1 MGEHPRAPVRGEGA
15 GTQGMTTENAIEDAA
30 FVMALRGRG
39 VRDTDTLRAMERVPR
54 ERFAPARHR
63 DLARR
68 DLALPLPCG
77 QTMTAPT
84 TVAAMLTALGPRPG
98 ARILEIGTG
107 SGYVTALLLRLGA
120 DHVHSLERYAT
131 LAEDARDNLLPEDRP
146 RAAILTG
153 DGLAPETLAE
163 AGPFDRILLNGTVP
177 VLPPHLP
184 DLLRPGGRL
193 VAAVG
198 RPEAAGLVTLV
209 RGPDGTLE
217 TRPGAPL
224 RLAPLTP
231 GRARVL

>member
-1 MGEHPRAPVRGEGA
+1 
-15 GTQGMTTENAIEDAA
+15 MTTDGSIEDAA

-63 DLARR
+63 DLVRR

-84 TVAAMLTALGPRPG
+84 VVAAMLAALGVRAG
-98 ARILEIGTG
+98 ARVLEIGTG

-120 DHVHSLERYAT
+120 AHVHSLERYAL
-131 LAEDARDNLLPEDRP
+131 LAEDAQTNLMPEDRMQTT
-146 RAAILTG
+146 LLVG
-153 DGLAPETLAE
+153 DGLRPGDLPDGA
-163 AGPFDRILLNGTVP
+163 FDRILINGS
-177 VLPPHLP
+177 LPELP
-184 DLLRPGGRL
+184 RPLLARLVPGGRL
-193 VAAVG
+193 VGVIGTAERG
-198 RPEAAGLVTLV
+198 RLVTVDASAGAALHE
-209 RGPDGTLE
+209 RI
-217 TRPGAPL
+217 GAPL

>member
-1 MGEHPRAPVRGEGA
+1 MMHEGS
-15 GTQGMTTENAIEDAA
+15 IEDAA

-68 DLALPLPCG
+68 DLALPLACG

-84 TVAAMLTALGPRPG
+84 TVAAMLKALALRPG

-120 DHVHSLERYAT
+120 AHVHSLERYAT
-131 LAEDARDNLLPEDRP
+131 LADEARDNLVPEDRP
-146 RAAILTG
+146 LATITVG
-153 DGLAPETLAE
+153 DGLHPATLRGAE
-163 AGPFDRILLNGTVP
+163 PFDRILLNGTVP
-177 VLPPHLP
+177 AIPEHLGA
-184 DLLRPGGRL
+184 LLGPGGRL
-193 VAAVG
+193 VAPVG
-198 RPEAAGLVTLV
+198 RPEAAGLVTWT
-209 RGPDGTLE
+209 RGPDGTLDA
-217 TRPGAPL
+217 RPGAAV

>member
-1 MGEHPRAPVRGEGA
+1 
-15 GTQGMTTENAIEDAA
+15 MTTDGSIEDAA

-84 TVAAMLTALGPRPG
+84 IVAAMLAALGVRPG

-107 SGYVTALLLRLGA
+107 SGYATALLLRLGA
-120 DHVHSLERYAT
+120 GHVHSVERYAL
-131 LAEDARDNLLPEDRP
+131 LAEDAYDNLVPEDRVQ
-146 RAAILTG
+146 ATVLVG
-153 DGLAPETLAE
+153 DGLCPGRLPT
-163 AGPFDRILLNGTVP
+163 GPFDRILVNGSLAAMP
-177 VLPPHLP
+177 AHLP
-184 DLLRPGGRL
+184 ALLVPGGRL
-193 VAAVG
+193 VGALGTAETARLVVI
-198 RPEAAGLVTLV
+198 EADATGVFHE
-209 RGPDGTLE
+209 RF
-217 TRPGAPL
+217 GARL

-231 GRARVL
+231 GRSRVL

>member
-1 MGEHPRAPVRGEGA
+1 MMHEGS
-15 GTQGMTTENAIEDAA
+15 IEDAA

-54 ERFAPARHR
+54 ERFAPAHHR

-68 DLALPLPCG
+68 DLALPLACG

-84 TVAAMLTALGPRPG
+84 TVAAMLKALALRPG

-120 DHVHSLERYAT
+120 AHVRSLERYAT
-131 LAEDARDNLLPEDRP
+131 LADDARDNLVPEDRLLVEI
-146 RAAILTG
+146 AVG
-153 DGLAPETLAE
+153 DGLHPATLRGAE
-163 AGPFDRILLNGTVP
+163 PFDRILLNGTVP
-177 VLPPHLP
+177 SIPDHLAG
-184 DLLRPGGRL
+184 LLAPGGRL
-193 VAAVG
+193 VAPVG
-198 RPEAAGLVTLV
+198 RPEAAGLVTWT

-217 TRPGAPL
+217 ARPCAAV

>member
-1 MGEHPRAPVRGEGA
+1 MNEGS
-15 GTQGMTTENAIEDAA
+15 IEDAA

-54 ERFAPARHR
+54 ERFAPAHHR

-84 TVAAMLTALGPRPG
+84 IVATMLAALAVRPG
-98 ARILEIGTG
+98 ARILEVGTG

-120 DHVHSLERYAT
+120 RHVRSVERYAT

-146 RAAILTG
+146 LAEIVTG
-153 DGLAPETLAE
+153 DGLDPDALAGLE
-163 AGPFDRILLNGTVP
+163 PFDRILLNGAVP
-177 VLPPHLP
+177 ALPHALAAA
-184 DLLRPGGRL
+184 LAPGGRL
-193 VAAVG
+193 VAALG
-198 RPEAAGLVTLV
+198 PAGATALVTLA
-209 RGPDGTLE
+209 RGADRSHDAP
-217 TRPGAPL
+217 RPGPAL
-224 RLAPLTP
+224 RLTPLTP

>member
-1 MGEHPRAPVRGEGA
+1 
-15 GTQGMTTENAIEDAA
+15 MTTENSIEDAA

-54 ERFAPARHR
+54 ERFAPAPHR

-84 TVAAMLTALGPRPG
+84 TVAGMLTALAVRPG

-107 SGYVTALLLRLGA
+107 SGYVTALLIRLGA
-120 DHVHSLERYAT
+120 RHVHSVERYAT
-131 LAEDARDNLLPEDRP
+131 LAEDARNNLVPEDRP
-146 RAAILTG
+146 LVGIVLG
-153 DGLAPETLAE
+153 DGLDAGTLAQAE
-163 AGPFDRILLNGTVP
+163 PFDRILLNGTVAVIP
-177 VLPPHLP
+177 DHLAR
-184 DLLRPGGRL
+184 LLAPGGRL
-193 VAAVG
+193 VAPVG
-198 RPEAAGLVTLV
+198 GPEAAALLTLV
-209 RGPDGTLE
+209 RRADGSLE
-217 TRPGAPL
+217 ARPGVPL

>member
-1 MGEHPRAPVRGEGA
+1 MMHEGS
-15 GTQGMTTENAIEDAA
+15 IEDAA

-68 DLALPLPCG
+68 DLALPLACG

-84 TVAAMLTALGPRPG
+84 TVAAMLKALALRPG

-120 DHVHSLERYAT
+120 AHVHSLERYAT
-131 LAEDARDNLLPEDRP
+131 LADEARDNLVPEDRP
-146 RAAILTG
+146 LATITVG
-153 DGLAPETLAE
+153 DGLHPATLRGAE
-163 AGPFDRILLNGTVP
+163 PFDRILLNGTVP
-177 VLPPHLP
+177 AIPEHLGA
-184 DLLRPGGRL
+184 LLGPGGRL
-193 VAAVG
+193 VAPVG
-198 RPEAAGLVTLV
+198 RPEAAGLVTWM
-209 RGPDGTLE
+209 RGPDGTLDA
-217 TRPGAPL
+217 RPGAAV

>member
-1 MGEHPRAPVRGEGA
+1 
-15 GTQGMTTENAIEDAA
+15 MTMDGSIEAAA

-39 VRDTDTLRAMERVPR
+39 VRDTDTLRALERVPR

-68 DLALPLPCG
+68 DLALPLACG

-84 TVAAMLTALGPRPG
+84 TVAAMLKALALRPG

-120 DHVHSLERYAT
+120 AHVHSLERYAT
-131 LAEDARDNLLPEDRP
+131 LADEARDNLVPEDRP
-146 RAAILTG
+146 LATITVG
-153 DGLAPETLAE
+153 DGLHPATLRGAE
-163 AGPFDRILLNGTVP
+163 PFDRILLNGTVP
-177 VLPPHLP
+177 AIPEHLGA
-184 DLLRPGGRL
+184 LLGPGGRL
-193 VAAVG
+193 VAPVG
-198 RPEAAGLVTLV
+198 RPEAAGLVTWM
-209 RGPDGTLE
+209 RGPDGTLDA
-217 TRPGAPL
+217 RPGAAV

>member
-1 MGEHPRAPVRGEGA
+1 
-15 GTQGMTTENAIEDAA
+15 MTTDGSIEDAA

-54 ERFAPARHR
+54 ERFAPVQHR

-84 TVAAMLTALGPRPG
+84 VVAAMLAALGVRAG

-120 DHVHSLERYAT
+120 AHVHSLERYAL
-131 LAEDARDNLLPEDRP
+131 LAEDADTNLVPEDRVQ
-146 RAAILTG
+146 ATLLVG
-153 DGLAPETLAE
+153 DGLRPGDLPEGA
-163 AGPFDRILLNGTVP
+163 FDRILVNGS
-177 VLPPHLP
+177 LPELPRHL
-184 DLLRPGGRL
+184 LGRLVPGGRL
-193 VAAVG
+193 VGVIGTAERA
-198 RPEAAGLVTLV
+198 RLVTVDASAGAALHE
-209 RGPDGTLE
+209 RLGP
-217 TRPGAPL
+217 PL

>member
-1 MGEHPRAPVRGEGA
+1 
-15 GTQGMTTENAIEDAA
+15 MTTENAIEDAA

-84 TVAAMLTALGPRPG
+84 TVAAMLMALGVRPG
-98 ARILEIGTG
+98 VRILEIGTG

-120 DHVHSLERYAT
+120 ARIRSVERYAT
-131 LAEDARDNLLPEDRP
+131 LAEDARDNLLPEDR
-146 RAAILTG
+146 RLAEIVVG
-153 DGLAPETLAE
+153 DGLAPASLTPAE
-163 AGPFDRILLNGTVP
+163 PFDRILLNGTVP
-177 VLPPHLP
+177 ALPPHLAG
-184 DLLRPGGRL
+184 LLAPGGRL
-193 VAAVG
+193 VAALG
-198 RPEAAGLVTLV
+198 RPEAASLLTLV
-209 RGPDGTLE
+209 RGDDGAIASRFGTSV
-217 TRPGAPL
+217 

>member
-1 MGEHPRAPVRGEGA
+1 MHECS
-15 GTQGMTTENAIEDAA
+15 IEDAA

-68 DLALPLPCG
+68 DLGLPLPCG

-84 TVAAMLTALGPRPG
+84 IVAGMLTALAVRPG
-98 ARILEIGTG
+98 VRILEIGTG

-120 DHVHSLERYAT
+120 AHVRSLERYAT

-146 RAAILTG
+146 LAEIVVG
-153 DGLAPETLAE
+153 DGLDPGGLAGLE
-163 AGPFDRILLNGTVP
+163 PFDRILLNGTLAA
-177 VLPPHLP
+177 LPGHLAEA
-184 DLLRPGGRL
+184 LAPGGRL
-193 VAAVG
+193 VAALG
-198 RPEAAGLVTLV
+198 RPEAATLLTLV
-209 RGPDGTLE
+209 READGPCAE
-217 TRPGAPL
+217 RRGATI

-231 GRARVL
+231 GRACVL

>member
-1 MGEHPRAPVRGEGA
+1 MMHEGS
-15 GTQGMTTENAIEDAA
+15 IEDAA

-54 ERFAPARHR
+54 ERFAPAHYR

-84 TVAAMLTALGPRPG
+84 TVAAMLKALALRPG

-120 DHVHSLERYAT
+120 AHVHSLERYAT
-131 LAEDARDNLLPEDRP
+131 LADDARDNLVPEDRVL
-146 RAAILTG
+146 ADIILG
-153 DGLAPETLAE
+153 DGLHPATLRGAE
-163 AGPFDRILLNGTVP
+163 PFDRILLNGTVP
-177 VLPPHLP
+177 AIP
-184 DLLRPGGRL
+184 DHFAGLLAPGGRL
-193 VAAVG
+193 VAPVG
-198 RPEAAGLVTLV
+198 RPEAAGLVTWT
-209 RGPDGTLE
+209 RMADGSLE
-217 TRPGAPL
+217 NRPGAAL

-231 GRARVL
+231 GRACVL

>member
-1 MGEHPRAPVRGEGA
+1 MMHEGS
-15 GTQGMTTENAIEDAA
+15 IEAAA

-68 DLALPLPCG
+68 DLALPLACG

-84 TVAAMLTALGPRPG
+84 TVAAMLKALALRPG
-98 ARILEIGTG
+98 VRILEIGTG

-120 DHVHSLERYAT
+120 AHVRSLERYAT
-131 LAEDARDNLLPEDRP
+131 LADDARDNLVPEDRLLVEI
-146 RAAILTG
+146 AVG
-153 DGLAPETLAE
+153 DGLHPATLRGAE
-163 AGPFDRILLNGTVP
+163 PFDRILLNGTVP
-177 VLPPHLP
+177 AIP
-184 DLLRPGGRL
+184 DSLAGLLAAGGRL
-193 VAAVG
+193 VAALG

-209 RGPDGTLE
+209 RNATGSFE
-217 TRPGAPL
+217 AQAGAPV

-231 GRARVL
+231 GRAHIL

>member
-1 MGEHPRAPVRGEGA
+1 MMHEGS
-15 GTQGMTTENAIEDAA
+15 IEDAA

-68 DLALPLPCG
+68 DLALPLACG

-84 TVAAMLTALGPRPG
+84 TVAAMLKALALRPG

-120 DHVHSLERYAT
+120 AHVHSVERYAT
-131 LAEDARDNLLPEDRP
+131 LADEARDNLVPEDRP
-146 RAAILTG
+146 LAEIAVG
-153 DGLAPETLAE
+153 DGLHPATLRGAE
-163 AGPFDRILLNGTVP
+163 PFDRILLNGTVSAIP
-177 VLPPHLP
+177 DHLG
-184 DLLRPGGRL
+184 DLLGPGGRL
-193 VAAVG
+193 VAPVG
-198 RPEAAGLVTLV
+198 RPEAAGLVTWT
-209 RGPDGTLE
+209 RGPDGTLDA
-217 TRPGAPL
+217 RPGAAV

>member
-1 MGEHPRAPVRGEGA
+1 MMHEGS
-15 GTQGMTTENAIEDAA
+15 IEDAA

-68 DLALPLPCG
+68 DLALPLACG

-84 TVAAMLTALGPRPG
+84 TVAAMLKALALRPG

-120 DHVHSLERYAT
+120 AHVHSLERYAT
-131 LAEDARDNLLPEDRP
+131 LADEARDNLVPEDRP
-146 RAAILTG
+146 LATITVG
-153 DGLAPETLAE
+153 DGLHPATLRGAE
-163 AGPFDRILLNGTVP
+163 PFDRILLNGTVP
-177 VLPPHLP
+177 AIPEHLGA
-184 DLLRPGGRL
+184 LLGPGGHL
-193 VAAVG
+193 VAPVG
-198 RPEAAGLVTLV
+198 RPEAAGLVTWM
-209 RGPDGTLE
+209 RGPDGTLDA
-217 TRPGAPL
+217 RPGAAV

>member
-1 MGEHPRAPVRGEGA
+1 MMNEG
-15 GTQGMTTENAIEDAA
+15 AIEDAA

-54 ERFAPARHR
+54 ERFAPAQHR

-77 QTMTAPT
+77 QTMTAPI
-84 TVAAMLTALGPRPG
+84 TVAVMLTALAVRPG

-120 DHVHSLERYAT
+120 RHVHSVERYAT
-131 LAEDARDNLLPEDRP
+131 LACDARDNLLPEDRP
-146 RAAILTG
+146 LADIVVG
-153 DGLAPETLAE
+153 DGLDSRAV
-163 AGPFDRILLNGTVP
+163 AGLPPFDRILLNGTVP
-177 VLPPHLP
+177 AIP
-184 DLLRPGGRL
+184 DSLVGLLAPGGRL
-193 VAAVG
+193 VVALG

-209 RGPDGTLE
+209 RNATGSLDAQA
-217 TRPGAPL
+217 GAPV

-231 GRARVL
+231 GRAHIL